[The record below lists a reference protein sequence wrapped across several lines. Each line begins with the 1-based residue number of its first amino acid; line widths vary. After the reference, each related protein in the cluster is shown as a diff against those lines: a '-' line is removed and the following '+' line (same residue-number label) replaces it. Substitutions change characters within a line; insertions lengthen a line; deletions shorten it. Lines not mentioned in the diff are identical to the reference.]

1 MIIHIFVLF
10 FSLQEIPLLVRY
22 IKMACTNEPLVIREH
37 AYPVDHDTYCCLVYG
52 FNFIPGYYTVE
63 YLVLHD
69 RIG

>member
-1 MIIHIFVLF
+1 
-10 FSLQEIPLLVRY
+10 
-22 IKMACTNEPLVIREH
+22 MACTNEPLVIREH